1 MTCWSCTKISW
12 GASLPRMP
20 WITYSNLWIWCDSRT
35 RKGSFSLAGVC
46 SSIAGH
52 RGRYRS
58 SHRIS
63 ASWFMIPTIFL
74 LGTSWAFSVAWVR
87 HQQNLMPAKQPLQQ
101 SLENPNQQKLLFCH
115 CSAYIKSHPNMLESF
130 AICDCFEPPF
140 VVKKWL
146 YLVAS
151 IGWRVEPFLNWRK
164 VFSWNHQGEDALG
177 HVSPSLFIQI

>member
-1 MTCWSCTKISW
+1 
-12 GASLPRMP
+12 
-20 WITYSNLWIWCDSRT
+20 
-35 RKGSFSLAGVC
+35 
-46 SSIAGH
+46 
-52 RGRYRS
+52 
-58 SHRIS
+58 
-63 ASWFMIPTIFL
+63 MIPTIFL

-87 HQQNLMPAKQPLQQ
+87 HQQNLMPAEQPLQQ

-151 IGWRVEPFLNWRK
+151 IGWRVEPFFELKESFLLKPPRRRRTGPC
-164 VFSWNHQGEDALG
+164 FTQSFHPDLG
-177 HVSPSLFIQI
+177 PKPTLGTPRT